1 MFIGHP
7 EDLGQEGNVESTLE
21 IINELSKDEAIMW
34 VVGGGS
40 VVSENNSKGI
50 KEPEVSGGF
59 VTVEADNWHFHL
71 GVDQVTGIQFVE
83 AESHGDSLSFYVR
96 FSDNKEETLLRGY
109 FPNPY
114 LDNDSQRTE
123 FQPEKLRA
131 FEEMRDR
138 YVGREGIVFVKRP
151 RQPAAPAES

>member
-151 RQPAAPAES
+151 RQPAAPAEG